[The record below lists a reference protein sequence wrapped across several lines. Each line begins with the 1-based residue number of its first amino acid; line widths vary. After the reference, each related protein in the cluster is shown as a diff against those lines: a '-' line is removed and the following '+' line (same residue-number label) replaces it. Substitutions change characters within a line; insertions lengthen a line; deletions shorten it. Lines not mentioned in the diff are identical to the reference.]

1 MIPGTCELSLGFEA
15 LIVHAEA
22 QNGSHVLL
30 LAGRCL
36 NCECCLERFDLG
48 QG

>member
-22 QNGSHVLL
+22 QNRSQVLL
-30 LAGRCL
+30 LAGRCM

-48 QG
+48 HS